1 MAPPTATTKVTAI
14 RVSRALATI
23 MGMRLS
29 KRLIIPRRM
38 LATLDLTHTIGV
50 TEVNITVVMVVMVML
65 AGTGVVIGA
74 DIEVVFDL

>member
-1 MAPPTATTKVTAI
+1 
-14 RVSRALATI
+14 
-23 MGMRLS
+23 
-29 KRLIIPRRM
+29 M